1 MTAMIQIFILGLVLG
16 GVYALMATGL
26 TLIFGVMNIINL
38 AHAAFIILAAY
49 LSYWAFQLFHVDPI
63 VSLLITMPAMFL
75 LGVVIYRL
83 LFPRIAD
90 SPRYAEMTV
99 LLSFGLALVTEGV
112 MGYLFTGIY
121 RSSTPAYATEAIL
134 FGPFYIPKGQLYGT
148 LVSLVL
154 LVLLWA
160 FLQFTRTGYAIRA
173 TMQNRTAAQIVGVNV
188 NRVSTLAFGIGMA
201 FAGASGSLMSF
212 LFTFFPG
219 KHWQWIAIL
228 MSLIVLGG
236 LGSLLG
242 ALVGA
247 IALAVVAAYISNF
260 MGPTWSPI
268 TFFLA
273 LFLILLIRPQ
283 GLFGKKLEA

>member
-1 MTAMIQIFILGLVLG
+1 MIELIQILILGLVLG

-26 TLIFGVMNIINL
+26 TLIFGVMRIINL

-49 LSYWAFQLFHVDPI
+49 LSYWAFQLFQVDPI
-63 VSLLITMPAMFL
+63 LSMLITMPAMFL
-75 LGVVIYRL
+75 LGVVLYRL
-83 LFPRIAD
+83 LFPRIAE
-90 SPRYAEMTV
+90 SPRYTEMTV
-99 LLSFGLALVTEGV
+99 LLSFALALITEGV
-112 MGYLFTGIY
+112 MGYAFTGIY
-121 RSSTPAYATEAIL
+121 RSSTPPYITDAVL
-134 FGPFYIPKGQLYGT
+134 FGPFYLPTGQLYGAT
-148 LVSLVL
+148 ISLGL
-154 LVLLWA
+154 LILLWA
-160 FLQFTRTGYAIRA
+160 FLHFTRTGYAIRA

-188 NRVSTLAFGIGMA
+188 NRISTLAFGIGMA
-201 FAGASGSLMSF
+201 LAGASGSLMSF

-242 ALVGA
+242 AMVGA
-247 IALAVVAAYISNF
+247 VILAVAAAYVSNF
-260 MGPTWSPI
+260 LGPTWSPI

-273 LFLILLIRPQ
+273 LFLILLVRPQ

>member
-1 MTAMIQIFILGLVLG
+1 MTQMIQVFILGLILG

-26 TLIFGVMNIINL
+26 TLIFGVMRIVNL

-49 LSYWAFQLFHVDPI
+49 ISYWAFQLFGIDPFL
-63 VSLLITMPAMFL
+63 SLLITMPAMFL
-75 LGVVIYRL
+75 LGVILYRL

-90 SPRYAEMTV
+90 SPRYVEMTV
-99 LLSFGLALVTEGV
+99 LLSFGLALITEGL
-112 MGYLFTGIY
+112 MGYSFTGIY
-121 RSSTPAYATEAIL
+121 RSSTPAYATQAFL
-134 FGPFYIPKGQLYGT
+134 LGPFYLPKGQFYGT
-148 LVSLVL
+148 LVSLGL
-154 LVLLWA
+154 LALLWA
-160 FLQFTRTGYAIRA
+160 FLSFTRTGYAIRA

-201 FAGASGSLMSF
+201 LAGASGSLMSF

-228 MSLIVLGG
+228 LSLIVLGG

-247 IALAVVAAYISNF
+247 VILAVASAYLSHF
-260 MGPTWSPI
+260 LGPTWSPI
-268 TFFLA
+268 AFFLA

-283 GLFGKKLEA
+283 GLFGKELEA

>member
-49 LSYWAFQLFHVDPI
+49 LSYWAFQLFQIDPI
-63 VSLLITMPAMFL
+63 VSVLITMPAMFL

-90 SPRYAEMTV
+90 SPRYVEMTV

-121 RSSTPAYATEAIL
+121 RSSTPAYATDAIL
-134 FGPFYIPKGQLYGT
+134 LGPFYIPKGQLYGT
-148 LVSLVL
+148 LISLVL

-247 IALAVVAAYISNF
+247 VALAVAAAYVSNF

-283 GLFGKKLEA
+283 GLFGKTLEA

>member
-247 IALAVVAAYISNF
+247 IALAVVAAYVSNF

>member
-1 MTAMIQIFILGLVLG
+1 MIQLIQIFILGLILG

-26 TLIFGVMNIINL
+26 TLIFGVMRIVNL

-49 LSYWAFQLFHVDPI
+49 ISYWAFQLFDIDPF

-75 LGVVIYRL
+75 LGVIIYRL

-90 SPRYAEMTV
+90 SPRYVEMTV
-99 LLSFGLALVTEGV
+99 LLSFGLALITEGA
-112 MGYLFTGIY
+112 MGYSFTGIY
-121 RSSTPAYATEAIL
+121 RSSNPAYATQAFL
-134 FGPFYIPKGQLYGT
+134 LGPFYLPKGQFYGT
-148 LVSLVL
+148 LVSLGL
-154 LVLLWA
+154 LALLWA
-160 FLQFTRTGYAIRA
+160 FLYFTRTGYAIRA

-188 NRVSTLAFGIGMA
+188 NRVSMLAFGIGMA
-201 FAGASGSLMSF
+201 LAGASGSLMSF

-228 MSLIVLGG
+228 LSLIVLGG

-247 IALAVVAAYISNF
+247 VILAVASAYLSNF
-260 MGPTWSPI
+260 LGPTWSPI

-273 LFLILLIRPQ
+273 LFLILLVRPQ
-283 GLFGKKLEA
+283 GLFGKELEA